1 VKANTAIGIGVGFAG
16 LLMGAMMEG
25 TSPAAFFNISALL
38 IILGG
43 TGGVTLAGTSLA
55 QFKKIPSL
63 YKIAMSPPEL
73 NMLGRV
79 RLLVNFAEMARRE
92 GLLALDD
99 ELQNVDDE
107 FTRKGMQLVVDGT
120 DPELVREILDIEMDA
135 MAARHALGAQPF
147 EKAGGFAPTMGII
160 GTVMGLVHVLE
171 NLSRPATL
179 GPAIS
184 SAFIATLYGV
194 GSANVIFLPIANKLK
209 YLSSLEQELRMMTL
223 EGILAIQAGDN
234 PRIVESK
241 LMSYV
246 SPDLRTAEGEAEAGS
261 TAAAA
266 AEPAAA
272 AA

>member
-1 VKANTAIGIGVGFAG
+1 VKAISAIGIGLAIAG
-16 LLMGAMMEG
+16 ILMSAMMEG
-25 TSPAAFFNISALL
+25 TQIPAFINIPAAMLVF
-38 IILGG
+38 GG
-43 TGGVTLAGTSLA
+43 TLGVTMAGTSMEQIKLVP
-55 QFKKIPSL
+55 KL
-63 YKIAMSPPEL
+63 YKLAFSPPEYKL
-73 NMLGRV
+73 RERV
-79 RLLVNFAEMARRE
+79 ALLVRFAEMARKE
-92 GLLALDD
+92 GLLALDE
-99 ELQNVDDE
+99 ELQSVEDE

-120 DPELVREILDIEMDA
+120 DPELVGTILEIELEA
-135 MAARHALGAQPF
+135 MAGRHTKGTQPF

-194 GSANVIFLPIANKLK
+194 GSANVIFLPVSNKLK

-234 PRIVESK
+234 PRIVEAK

-246 SPDLRTAEGEAEAGS
+246 SPEERAAGNQHAAEAGA
-261 TAAAA
+261 TA

>member
-1 VKANTAIGIGVGFAG
+1 
-16 LLMGAMMEG
+16 
-25 TSPAAFFNISALL
+25 
-38 IILGG
+38 
-43 TGGVTLAGTSLA
+43 
-55 QFKKIPSL
+55 
-63 YKIAMSPPEL
+63 
-73 NMLGRV
+73 
-79 RLLVNFAEMARRE
+79 
-92 GLLALDD
+92 
-99 ELQNVDDE
+99 
-107 FTRKGMQLVVDGT
+107 
-120 DPELVREILDIEMDA
+120 
-135 MAARHALGAQPF
+135 
-147 EKAGGFAPTMGII
+147 MGII

-194 GSANVIFLPIANKLK
+194 GSANVIFLPVSNKLK

-234 PRIVESK
+234 PRIVEAK

-246 SPDLRTAEGEAEAGS
+246 SPEERAAGNQHAAEAGA
-261 TAAAA
+261 TA

>member
-1 VKANTAIGIGVGFAG
+1 
-16 LLMGAMMEG
+16 MGAMMDG
-25 TSPAAFFNISALL
+25 TQVPAFINMPAMLVVF
-38 IILGG
+38 GG
-43 TGGVTLAGTSLA
+43 TLGVTMAGTSMEQIKL
-55 QFKKIPSL
+55 IPKL
-63 YKIAMSPPEL
+63 YKLAFSPPEYKL
-73 NMLGRV
+73 RERV
-79 RLLVNFAEMARRE
+79 ALLVRFAEMARRE

-120 DPELVREILDIEMDA
+120 DPELVGTILEIELEA
-135 MAARHALGAQPF
+135 MAARHAKGAQPF
-147 EKAGGFAPTMGII
+147 EKAGGFAPTLGIT

-179 GPAIS
+179 GPSIS

-194 GSANVIFLPIANKLK
+194 GSANVVFLPVANKLK
-209 YLSSLEQELRMMTL
+209 FLSALEQELGYLTI

-234 PRIVESK
+234 PRVVESK

-246 SPDLRTAEGEAEAGS
+246 APEERAADGAEQEAPS
-261 TAAAA
+261 SV